1 MINEV
6 RFAEIKLIIYDVT
19 HVVRMQIRDS
29 TCESV
34 RECVCNCCIT
44 FFLCVCGCLK
54 RFDFSA

>member
-29 TCESV
+29 TCKSV

-44 FFLCVCGCLK
+44 FFCV
-54 RFDFSA
+54 FVVV